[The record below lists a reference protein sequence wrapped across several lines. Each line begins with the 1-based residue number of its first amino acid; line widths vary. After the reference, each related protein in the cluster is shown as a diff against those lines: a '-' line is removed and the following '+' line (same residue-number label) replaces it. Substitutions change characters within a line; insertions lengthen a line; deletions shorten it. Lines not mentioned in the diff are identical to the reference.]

1 MKKQQIAGGLNGLLQ
16 AATPQE
22 QGTTNP
28 APSTRPVT
36 YNLTAEVLEKVR
48 YIAFVERKAR
58 NAIVGEALA
67 QYTDKWEQANGK
79 IPVSL

>member
-16 AATPQE
+16 AATTPE
-22 QGTTNP
+22 QLTPNP

-36 YNLTAEVLEKVR
+36 YNLTAEVLEKIR
-48 YIAFVERKAR
+48 YIAFMDRKAK
-58 NAIVGEALA
+58 NAVVAEALA
-67 QYTDKWEQANGK
+67 QYAEQWEQANGK